1 MTGKRT
7 TKTFPTTERMPMH
20 HHVSNTGA
28 VVQRAVQVSA
38 QMPDDDSRS
47 CAEFIPS
54 PIALDPIPYRV
65 HSSAW
70 PVRYALTDGGEDALR
85 ALAGEL

>member
-1 MTGKRT
+1 
-7 TKTFPTTERMPMH
+7 MH

-38 QMPDDDSRS
+38 QPDDDSRS